1 VKYLDSKIFSA
12 VLLIIVSL
20 SILATPALAQT
31 SGLAKRVVILSID
44 ALKADMLWSMLLNQS
59 QLAIDLPGF
68 RYIFQNG
75 FLAQGMIVSFPSST
89 AVSHA
94 VISTGAPPSVTGITG
109 NAIHVPG
116 TPLTSTISG
125 FNGSMLLAEPLWVTV
140 DRQGLKAVVAGFPQ
154 SDPWAWEGKLKQ
166 SVVFNPY
173 DSSMGSPTYSTL
185 YTSNKSIPR
194 AYYVNITP
202 ASGWTGSLPGV
213 TFYNTWE
220 ASFNFGDEVWYFFIA
235 DTNSDFNPDIVAI
248 VPREKNLSN
257 ALAVLKE
264 GEWSKPLN
272 TTLTYQKTTYIIAPL
287 FKALNLSL
295 SNFKV
300 YRSLTRPFEA
310 SPLWFSDRNL
320 AWRVWNEVIVKT
332 GFITDGDYSG
342 LTNKWFDEETFM
354 ETVHYTNMFFM
365 EFTRWLI
372 RNTDWNLLMTYTS
385 IVDNVYHQFLGLID
399 PRMPYYDPS
408 TAPKYMAYIQKTIK
422 WADEFVQ
429 MLISEV
435 DLSNTAII
443 VVSDHGQW
451 PVAKLIYVN
460 NILEQAGFLKRS
472 GGQILLNETIAW
484 YNGYNQVFINL
495 KGREQGGIVDPSQY
509 DSVVNQVMA
518 VLSSVRDPD
527 TGEPVFSVVMKRSEA
542 KAFGL
547 YGDRAGDIIIS
558 TKPGYAPY
566 GGFSPTGNP
575 FVNVTPLSTITANHQ
590 DLPYYPELWAVFGA
604 VGAGVGHGVLG
615 LIHSTSIAPTVAAL
629 LGINPPLNSTGTPL
643 PILKPVT
650 ITYTQVSVV
659 TATEKLELTLE
670 KTTTQTLTTTQTT
683 TQTTTT
689 TLHSTTTLT
698 TTQPFT
704 TTIYETTSLALTSLV
719 ALILAIGIVLL
730 IYRRK

>member
-1 VKYLDSKIFSA
+1 
-12 VLLIIVSL
+12 
-20 SILATPALAQT
+20 
-31 SGLAKRVVILSID
+31 
-44 ALKADMLWSMLLNQS
+44 
-59 QLAIDLPGF
+59 
-68 RYIFQNG
+68 
-75 FLAQGMIVSFPSST
+75 
-89 AVSHA
+89 
-94 VISTGAPPSVTGITG
+94 
-109 NAIHVPG
+109 
-116 TPLTSTISG
+116 
-125 FNGSMLLAEPLWVTV
+125 MLLAEPLWVTV

-332 GFITDGDYSG
+332 GFITDGDYYG

-575 FVNVTPLSTITANHQ
+575 FVNVTPLSTITATHQ

-650 ITYTQVSVV
+650 VTYTQVSVV
-659 TATEKLELTLE
+659 TATEKLELTIE

-689 TLHSTTTLT
+689 SSTLELQH
-698 TTQPFT
+698 
-704 TTIYETTSLALTSLV
+704 
-719 ALILAIGIVLL
+719 
-730 IYRRK
+730 

>member
-1 VKYLDSKIFSA
+1 
-12 VLLIIVSL
+12 
-20 SILATPALAQT
+20 
-31 SGLAKRVVILSID
+31 
-44 ALKADMLWSMLLNQS
+44 
-59 QLAIDLPGF
+59 
-68 RYIFQNG
+68 
-75 FLAQGMIVSFPSST
+75 
-89 AVSHA
+89 
-94 VISTGAPPSVTGITG
+94 
-109 NAIHVPG
+109 
-116 TPLTSTISG
+116 
-125 FNGSMLLAEPLWVTV
+125 
-140 DRQGLKAVVAGFPQ
+140 
-154 SDPWAWEGKLKQ
+154 
-166 SVVFNPY
+166 
-173 DSSMGSPTYSTL
+173 
-185 YTSNKSIPR
+185 
-194 AYYVNITP
+194 
-202 ASGWTGSLPGV
+202 
-213 TFYNTWE
+213 
-220 ASFNFGDEVWYFFIA
+220 
-235 DTNSDFNPDIVAI
+235 
-248 VPREKNLSN
+248 
-257 ALAVLKE
+257 
-264 GEWSKPLN
+264 
-272 TTLTYQKTTYIIAPL
+272 
-287 FKALNLSL
+287 
-295 SNFKV
+295 
-300 YRSLTRPFEA
+300 
-310 SPLWFSDRNL
+310 
-320 AWRVWNEVIVKT
+320 
-332 GFITDGDYSG
+332 
-342 LTNKWFDEETFM
+342 
-354 ETVHYTNMFFM
+354 
-365 EFTRWLI
+365 
-372 RNTDWNLLMTYTS
+372 
-385 IVDNVYHQFLGLID
+385 
-399 PRMPYYDPS
+399 
-408 TAPKYMAYIQKTIK
+408 
-422 WADEFVQ
+422 
-429 MLISEV
+429 
-435 DLSNTAII
+435 
-443 VVSDHGQW
+443 
-451 PVAKLIYVN
+451 VN

>member
-1 VKYLDSKIFSA
+1 
-12 VLLIIVSL
+12 
-20 SILATPALAQT
+20 
-31 SGLAKRVVILSID
+31 
-44 ALKADMLWSMLLNQS
+44 MLLNQS

-109 NAIHVPG
+109 NTIHVPG

-372 RNTDWNLLMTYTS
+372 RNTEWNLLMTYTS

-408 TAPKYMAYIQKTIK
+408 TAPKYMAYIQETIK

-575 FVNVTPLSTITANHQ
+575 FVNVTPLSTITATHQ

-643 PILKPVT
+643 PILKPIT
-650 ITYTQVSVV
+650 ITHTQVSVV
-659 TATEKLELTLE
+659 TATERVEITLE
-670 KTTTQTLTTTQTT
+670 RTTTQTLTTTQTT

>member
-1 VKYLDSKIFSA
+1 
-12 VLLIIVSL
+12 
-20 SILATPALAQT
+20 
-31 SGLAKRVVILSID
+31 
-44 ALKADMLWSMLLNQS
+44 MLLNQS

-109 NAIHVPG
+109 NTIHVPG

-272 TTLTYQKTTYIIAPL
+272 TTLTYQKTTFIIAPL

-527 TGEPVFSVVMKRSEA
+527 TGEPVFSLVMKRSEA

-659 TATEKLELTLE
+659 TATEKLELTIE